1 MISRSRC
8 LIWVAALVIA
18 AAACASETEDEQLTA
33 TTATTQ
39 APVEQPPS
47 TQTGRVTTTLASL
60 ETAEA
65 AMEAAEEAMVAEA
78 EARATRA
85 ATFAAA
91 AAAATEEAAMAMKE
105 ADAASAPATTQAA
118 TATTAQAATT
128 QAATAP
134 TAPQEGFNQIGGSAT
149 VNDAPYDLTFFE
161 HYGVNPFVDTEDDH
175 LSTFAIDVDTASY
188 TVARFFVQDGYL
200 PDPASVRVEEFV
212 NYFDYD
218 YETPTEGAFA
228 IHIEGSPSR
237 FGNERHWL
245 LRVGLQGETV
255 PEDERKDAT
264 LVFAIDVSGSMDRGD
279 RLGLVKESLAL
290 LVEQLRP
297 KDEVGIVV
305 YGSQGRVLLEPT
317 DGGEKESIIGAI
329 NALQPGGST
338 YAEEGLRLAYQMAA
352 QRVQPGRVTRV
363 FLLSDGVA
371 NVGRTGAA
379 SILRE
384 IRSYVDQG
392 VTLTTIGFGMGNFN
406 DVLMEQVANDGDG
419 TYHYVDT
426 LKEARRLFV
435 DNFVGTLQNIAKQ
448 TKVQVDF
455 NPEVVRSW
463 RLLGYENRAIE
474 DEEFR
479 DDTVDAGEVGVGHSA
494 TALYEMKL
502 FDDADGVL
510 GTVYLRYEDPDS
522 GEVSEIEL
530 SFQRSELV
538 TGFEAASSSFQ
549 LAAVVAEYAEVLRQ
563 SYWAQE
569 GSLSE
574 VAAEAVRVLRMAPE
588 DASVAEFAVLT
599 RWAEQI
605 AAEMEDDR

>member
-18 AAACASETEDEQLTA
+18 AAACASETEDEQSPT

-47 TQTGRVTTTLASL
+47 TQTGRVTTTLASM

-91 AAAATEEAAMAMKE
+91 AAAATAEAMEE
-105 ADAASAPATTQAA
+105 ADAASA
-118 TATTAQAATT
+118 TATTAQAATAT
-128 QAATAP
+128 TAP
-134 TAPQEGFNQIGGSAT
+134 PEGFNQIGGSAT

-188 TVARFFVQDGYL
+188 AVARFFVQDGYL

-255 PEDERKDAT
+255 PEEERKDAT
-264 LVFAIDVSGSMDRGD
+264 LVFAIDVSGSMNRGD

-297 KDEVGIVV
+297 KDEVGIVI

-317 DGGEKESIIGAI
+317 DGGEKESVIGAI

-338 YAEEGLRLAYQMAA
+338 FAEEGLRLAYQMAA
-352 QRVQPGRVTRV
+352 QRVQPGRITRV

-406 DVLMEQVANDGDG
+406 DVLMEQIANDGDG

-426 LKEARRLFV
+426 LREARRLFV